1 MRIVLLIVA
10 NISKVY
16 LQDAEITTI
25 LSETDNEQ
33 ILNEFVF
40 EEKIPE
46 EWRNLLLR
54 DIQEVADNS
63 EAQNCTTSGENAG
76 PEVTG
81 GRAVMKTTATAG
93 IGKIQGPSPPPI
105 VCRIQP
111 PCILICTRRRK
122 IIARRRCL
130 RY

>member
-1 MRIVLLIVA
+1 MRIVLLIIL

-16 LQDAEITTI
+16 LEDVEITTN
-25 LSETDNEQ
+25 LSQTDNEQ

-46 EWRNLLLR
+46 EWRNLLLH

-81 GRAVMKTTATAG
+81 GRRVMKTTAIAG
-93 IGKIQGPSPPPI
+93 VGTIQGPSPPPI

-111 PCILICTRRRK
+111 PCILICTRLRK
-122 IIARRRCL
+122 IIARRRCP